1 MSRGLGDVYKRQ
13 NQIIQEQSLRDEFQS
28 YKKTF
33 EEEREVVIADDFTI
47 SENAT
52 KKQSRSIKNI
62 IKLDKNFKITI
73 DGDIRYLEKGFD
85 EHRKLNFYKL
95 FFRDEE

>member
-1 MSRGLGDVYKRQ
+1 MRLRN
-13 NQIIQEQSLRDEFQS
+13 NQE
-28 YKKTF
+28 
-33 EEEREVVIADDFTI
+33 A
-47 SENAT
+47 
-52 KKQSRSIKNI
+52 KNI
-62 IKLDKNFKITI
+62 NQLDKNFKITI

>member
-1 MSRGLGDVYKRQ
+1 MNFKATRKHL
-13 NQIIQEQSLRDEFQS
+13 N
-28 YKKTF
+28 
-33 EEEREVVIADDFTI
+33 DFTI

-95 FFRDEE
+95 FFRDEEQILYFYLLQKKA

>member
-1 MSRGLGDVYKRQ
+1 MILQFQKMRLRN
-13 NQIIQEQSLRDEFQS
+13 NQE
-28 YKKTF
+28 
-33 EEEREVVIADDFTI
+33 A
-47 SENAT
+47 
-52 KKQSRSIKNI
+52 IKNI